1 MYTLRINYSI
11 EYNKNMKKII
21 FTLFMSL
28 FLVSCGNEISQ
39 TQQPE
44 DNNETPINILAL
56 WDSLT
61 AGYNLDISDSYP
73 AQLENKLQE
82 NNYNYKIINAWVSWD
97 TSQNLLDRIDLY
109 SDTTADIYLLTI
121 WWNDALRRMS
131 VENLKNNIQTIID
144 TIYQQNPD
152 AKVVLSGMQ
161 IPINYWLNYSKNF
174 KEIYESLA
182 EENDVYFY
190 EFFLED
196 VAQKSD
202 LNLSDGIH
210 PNAKGYEIIAQN
222 LYNFLEDEKIILK

>member
-21 FTLFMSL
+21 FTLFISL

-61 AGYNLDISDSYP
+61 AGYNLDISESYP

-82 NNYNYKIINAWVSWD
+82 DNYNYKIINAWVSWD
-97 TSQNLLDRIDLY
+97 TSQNLLDRMDLY
-109 SDTTADIYLLTI
+109 SETQADIYLLTI
-121 WWNDALRRMS
+121 WGNDALRRMS
-131 VENLKNNIQTIID
+131 VEDLKQNIQAIIQNI
-144 TIYQQNPD
+144 TTQNPD
-152 AKVVLSGMQ
+152 AKIVLSGMQ
-161 IPINYWLNYSKNF
+161 IPINYGLSYSKNF
-174 KEIYESLA
+174 KEIYKTLA
-182 EENDVYFY
+182 EKNNIYFY
-190 EFFLED
+190 EFFLEG

-210 PNAKGYEIIAQN
+210 PNKKWYEIIAKN
-222 LYNFLEDEKIILK
+222 LYNFLEEEKIILK